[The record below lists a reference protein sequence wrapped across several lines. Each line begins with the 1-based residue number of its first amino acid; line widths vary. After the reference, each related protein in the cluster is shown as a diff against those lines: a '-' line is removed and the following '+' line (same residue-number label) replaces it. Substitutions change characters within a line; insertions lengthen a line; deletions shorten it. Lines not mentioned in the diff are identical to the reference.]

1 MTVNVIIIVTP
12 VTRRTMYIWGFFSSH
27 VMEMQTNIK
36 KLPRISKY
44 CNFCDVVCVMTDS
57 CECVTIDLHELQER
71 ATTTRVTMVMTTS
84 CIEVEK
90 KNHWNANFFL
100 YLLSHF
106 HMPHYYF
113 ADSNT
118 TQNTDDSIISSFNK

>member
-1 MTVNVIIIVTP
+1 
-12 VTRRTMYIWGFFSSH
+12 
-27 VMEMQTNIK
+27 MEMQTNIK

-57 CECVTIDLHELQER
+57 CECVTIYLHELQER
-71 ATTTRVTMVMTTS
+71 ATITRVTMVMTAS

-90 KNHWNANFFL
+90 KKSLERKFFPVLLIHLLNHL
-100 YLLSHF
+100 